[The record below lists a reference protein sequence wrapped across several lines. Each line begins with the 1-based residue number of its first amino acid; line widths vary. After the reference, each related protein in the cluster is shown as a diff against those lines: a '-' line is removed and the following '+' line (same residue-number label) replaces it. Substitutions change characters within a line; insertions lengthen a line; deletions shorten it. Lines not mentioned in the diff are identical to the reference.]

1 MRPYGLPNRVMSEL
15 MAKIFESDNLL
26 KYIYYTG
33 KEHEDIDIF
42 SLKRPP
48 SSELIDKHI
57 LKIKNFSYLE
67 VAHIYLHEY
76 LNKHLLLS

>member
-1 MRPYGLPNRVMSEL
+1 MKPYGLPNRVMSEL

-42 SLKRPP
+42 SLK
-48 SSELIDKHI
+48 
-57 LKIKNFSYLE
+57 NT
-67 VAHIYLHEY
+67 
-76 LNKHLLLS
+76 